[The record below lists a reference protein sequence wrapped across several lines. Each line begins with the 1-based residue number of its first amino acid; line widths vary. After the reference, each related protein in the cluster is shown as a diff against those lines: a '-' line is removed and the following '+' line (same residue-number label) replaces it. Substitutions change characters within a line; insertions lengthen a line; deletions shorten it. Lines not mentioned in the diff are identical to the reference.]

1 MAGRGDRLLKQFC
14 TGDPDLTK
22 GTRRDHTGQLRLEE
36 AGQLRLEEAG
46 QLRLEEQDEGL
57 EIPEFLHAS
66 RRETSALQASDRFG
80 GQEST

>member
-22 GTRRDHTGQLRLEE
+22 GTRRDHT
-36 AGQLRLEEAG
+36 GQLRLEEAG

>member
-36 AGQLRLEEAG
+36 QDEQVARTLWQLRQTLEG
-46 QLRLEEQDEGL
+46 
-57 EIPEFLHAS
+57 
-66 RRETSALQASDRFG
+66 
-80 GQEST
+80 